1 MRGIDE
7 AGLWN
12 CEIDSPPRAWCAH
25 EREGGCGKR
34 STVLTRQISVD
45 VLEDLDGDAPGKLCG
60 YGRRGRRLP
69 WEEDA

>member
-1 MRGIDE
+1 M
-7 AGLWN
+7 
-12 CEIDSPPRAWCAH
+12 
-25 EREGGCGKR
+25 
-34 STVLTRQISVD
+34 LTRQISVD